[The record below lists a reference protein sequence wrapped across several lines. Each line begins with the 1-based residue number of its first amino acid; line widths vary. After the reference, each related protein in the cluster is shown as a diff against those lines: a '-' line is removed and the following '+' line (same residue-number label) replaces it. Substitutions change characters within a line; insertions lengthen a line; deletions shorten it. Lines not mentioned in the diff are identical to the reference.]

1 MSMSDARRYAVWPH
15 LRSRSRSLWSQKSGH
30 FQKLS
35 PPPFEW
41 RESIKY
47 LGVYLHRGSSIKF
60 DINPTKR
67 AFYAACNTI
76 FLHGSGA
83 DEIALL
89 NLQETFSLSVIM
101 YAMPA
106 LHLTTRQINELNAC
120 WNNVIRRLFG
130 FNNWESV
137 SAMLLGLGRLNIYH
151 IIMLCKVTF
160 YRLLLYSC
168 DVFYVRCF

>member
-1 MSMSDARRYAVWPH
+1 MNLCGNPV
-15 LRSRSRSLWSQKSGH
+15 
-30 FQKLS
+30 
-35 PPPFEW
+35 EW

-47 LGVYLHRGSSIKF
+47 LGVYLQHGSSIKF

-106 LHLTTRQINELNAC
+106 LRLTTRQINELNAC
-120 WNNVIRRLFG
+120 WNNVIRRLLG
-130 FNNWESV
+130 FNKWESV
-137 SAMLLGLGRLNIYH
+137 SAMLLGLGRLNINH
-151 IIMLCKVTF
+151 IIMLRKVTF
-160 YRLLLYSC
+160 LDIYCTVVMY
-168 DVFYVRCF
+168 FYVMCF